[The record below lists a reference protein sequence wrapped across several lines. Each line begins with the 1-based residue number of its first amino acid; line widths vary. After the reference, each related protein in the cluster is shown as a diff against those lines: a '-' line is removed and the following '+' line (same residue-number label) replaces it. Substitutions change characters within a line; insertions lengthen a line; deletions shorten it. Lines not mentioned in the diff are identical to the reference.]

1 MLFNIKYFHYK
12 KLLFYCII
20 LVSLVWANV
29 TSSHEVNKNAVA
41 LIIAK
46 NKAGKTVGTGSGFIV
61 KPEGTLL
68 TNYHVLVDA
77 TAIEAVMFGFAYFK
91 PRFTVWD
98 GACVLALYPLSLG
111 LVVLLQALGMS

>member
-1 MLFNIKYFHYK
+1 M
-12 KLLFYCII
+12 
-20 LVSLVWANV
+20 VWANV

-77 TAIEAVMFGFAYFK
+77 HSVKVHLPNGIKAEVKEIYKIDRIKKFFLSFNQINNMS
-91 PRFTVWD
+91 TV
-98 GACVLALYPLSLG
+98 LF
-111 LVVLLQALGMS
+111 